1 MRCARIAAMAS
12 LALLAGCGAAA
23 GPGAASG
30 PSPATATVIES
41 PAVRSF
47 PAEPAAT
54 QSASPTISGP
64 GHVLTAADS
73 GAVVALRPGDNLTVE
88 LLPGPGVYAWDRPRL
103 TGTALRL
110 VSVAGGYPARGP
122 MLASFLAVR
131 LGTAEVSAS
140 SNLPCLHSRPRC
152 LPAQREWAVRVIV
165 HSKTR

>member
-1 MRCARIAAMAS
+1 MRHARIVAIAS

-23 GPGAASG
+23 GSGAASG
-30 PSPATATVIES
+30 PSPATTTVVES

-47 PAEPAAT
+47 PAEPTAT
-54 QSASPTISGP
+54 QSASPTVFGP
-64 GHVLTAADS
+64 GHVLTTADS

-103 TGTALRL
+103 TGTALRQ

-122 MLASFLAVR
+122 MLASFLAAAP
-131 LGTAEVSAS
+131 GTAEVSAS
-140 SNLPCLHSRPRC
+140 SDLPCLHSRLRC

-165 HSKTR
+165 YPRTR